1 MLTTDVKRNFS
12 FNIRSEKKQ
21 KLRTI
26 LNLILK
32 KDKVYSR
39 KEIIETIITD
49 GSWKRHYK
57 LDWGPKMYKSAVTG
71 KEKTYDWYV
80 GSSIPS
86 ISRDFTLPKNDFVR
100 QVLTFGIR
108 ERKEGEVKNVNSIKD
123 NFYIEKDY
131 RSLVKGILKKYK

>member
-32 KDKVYSR
+32 KDKIYSR

-49 GSWKRHYK
+49 GSLKRHYK
-57 LDWGPKMYKSAVTG
+57 LDWGPKMYKSAVTE

>member
-80 GSSIPS
+80 GGSIPS

>member
-131 RSLVKGILKKYK
+131 RSLVKGVLKKYK